1 MKNETLTAILNEKDK
16 LSAYMGVGV
25 DYYKGETGK
34 SGADE
39 VYIGPEPP
47 TDPEV
52 KLWVDTEDQSLD
64 VVDWNDVENKPN
76 FATVAT
82 SGSYNDLTD
91 KPNLFSGNYEDLT
104 NKPNLFDGDYNNLTN
119 KPTIPEPYTLP
130 TASTSTLGGVKV
142 DGSTITIA
150 DGVIS
155 STGGGLIGK
164 KMKGYNQPKS
174 EWGWIADWAQHPEK
188 YYVVIEG
195 VSDASKE
202 CPVIRTQVSN
212 NDFYYDWFENSTL
225 HRRYVTFTDNT
236 LSQVGAVSQWPDGGT
251 VWLTEENRWAYIPEP
266 DLTPYAKT
274 ADLSTVATSG
284 SYEDLI
290 NKPTMPE
297 PYTLPTA
304 SYNTLGGVKAKQTD
318 INKQYGIVYI
328 DSDARL
334 RVPFA
339 HQDANSNAGIVLPNA
354 GQFEVTENGYMYLRP
369 ASISIGGVK
378 ADGTTTTVDKDGTI
392 HATMPTASTSTI
404 GGVKVDGT
412 SITIADGVISST
424 QPTKTSE
431 LTNDSGFITNEYHD
445 ATKQNKLEA
454 GDNITIADDGT
465 ISASHPARYVNG
477 ANATENTLNLYF
489 NNGTSVTFT
498 PTGGSGGG
506 SGGVSGYA
514 FSSTQ
519 TLTDIDKAHL
529 KEIYTNQNIYMTIDR
544 LTVVRIM
551 SMGAKRGFVV
561 VNTNGATSNQV
572 LVYMVDIDS
581 SLNVTSNTFTLFMSY
596 YLVGNSS
603 SSALSGDI
611 ITTENW
617 SQYIPVG
624 GGDWSG
630 PNTDQSMGDL
640 YNAKQ
645 LWIIYQG
652 SNTGAI
658 MQSVLRFDYDSMAST
673 LGGRAYQTFYLN
685 HDDVTSNQVY
695 IDYDGTNLN
704 ISGGS
709 ILGYFYK
716 T

>member
-39 VYIGPEPP
+39 VYIGAEPP

-64 VVDWNDVENKPN
+64 VVDWDDVENKPN

-91 KPNLFSGNYEDLT
+91 KPVIPEAPDLT
-104 NKPNLFDGDYNNLTN
+104 NYATKDDLANA
-119 KPTIPEPYTLP
+119 K
-130 TASTSTLGGVKV
+130 
-142 DGSTITIA
+142 
-150 DGVIS
+150 
-155 STGGGLIGK
+155 
-164 KMKGYNQPKS
+164 
-174 EWGWIADWAQHPEK
+174 
-188 YYVVIEG
+188 
-195 VSDASKE
+195 
-202 CPVIRTQVSN
+202 
-212 NDFYYDWFENSTL
+212 
-225 HRRYVTFTDNT
+225 
-236 LSQVGAVSQWPDGGT
+236 
-251 VWLTEENRWAYIPEP
+251 P

-284 SYEDLI
+284 SYNDLIDKPTIPEAPDLTPYAKSADLSTVATSGSYEDLTNKPNLFSGNYEDLT
-290 NKPTMPE
+290 NKPTIPDA
-297 PYTLPTA
+297 YTLPTA
-304 SYNTLGGVKAKQTD
+304 STTTLGGVKASRTNPDEK
-318 INKQYGIVYI
+318 YGIVYI

-334 RVPFA
+334 RIPFA
-339 HQDANSNAGIVLPNA
+339 KQSTSRNNAGIVFPAA
-354 GQFEVTENGYMYLRP
+354 GHFRVENNGDMYLRP
-369 ASISIGGVK
+369 PTTITIGGVK
-378 ADGTTTTVDKDGTI
+378 ADGTTTITDEDGTI
-392 HATMPTASTSTI
+392 HAVIPEPYTLPTASTTTL

-454 GDNITIADDGT
+454 GDNITIADDGKT

-477 ANATENTLNLYF
+477 ADVSGNTLTLYY
-489 NNGTSVTFT
+489 NNDTSVVFT

-519 TLTDIDKAHL
+519 TLTDVDKAHL
-529 KEIYTNQNIYMTIDR
+529 KEIYTNKNIHMTIDN

-551 SMGAKRGFVV
+551 PFGAKRGFVV

-572 LVYMVDIDS
+572 LVYAVDIDS
-581 SLNVTSNTFTLFMSY
+581 SLNVISDTFTLFMSY
-596 YLVGNSS
+596 YLAGN

-611 ITTENW
+611 ITSENW
-617 SQYIPVG
+617 SQYISAG
-624 GGDWSG
+624 GGDWQYTSSSSES
-630 PNTDQSMGDL
+630 NL
-640 YNAKQ
+640 YNAKEMVLYWTDNSNNKHQ
-645 LWIIYQG
+645 SYLNFTANFNYEVGQTLGTGWTSQSIYLDADDTISHPYIIYNG
-652 SNTGAI
+652 SYFEA
-658 MQSVLRFDYDSMAST
+658 ASCT
-673 LGGRAYQTFYLN
+673 IYF
-685 HDDVTSNQVY
+685 
-695 IDYDGTNLN
+695 
-704 ISGGS
+704 
-709 ILGYFYK
+709 ILYK